1 MLITYNRKKLFK
13 SVVTEI
19 VTMFEDVVTKLVRL
33 GLREYE
39 AKVYAALVG
48 LGEGTARQ
56 IHEASGVPRPRVYDV
71 LEELSMKG
79 FVEVRHGTPVSYKAV
94 EPSKVISKLRE
105 DFVATSQEVVVE
117 LEKLNLDSV
126 RKASPIWYVRGRW
139 SIKSRVEDL
148 IERVDREL
156 IVLCNKTDLLK
167 EFSGKIRE
175 ISYEKSVICLM
186 VRGDKELIKQLGNAD
201 VRELVEIGDFIS
213 EVFQG
218 RAFRGVIEVDGVK
231 YVVEYL
237 FIADGKESMLI
248 YEVNGE
254 RMAIS
259 IKLPIITFIQRIF
272 LKRIIDSSRRIV

>member
-201 VRELVEIGDFIS
+201 VRELVEIGDFIN

>member
-1 MLITYNRKKLFK
+1 
-13 SVVTEI
+13 
-19 VTMFEDVVTKLVRL
+19 
-33 GLREYE
+33 
-39 AKVYAALVG
+39 
-48 LGEGTARQ
+48 
-56 IHEASGVPRPRVYDV
+56 
-71 LEELSMKG
+71 MKG

-201 VRELVEIGDFIS
+201 VRELVEIGDFIN

-259 IKLPIITFIQRIF
+259 IKLPIITFIQRMF

>member
-1 MLITYNRKKLFK
+1 
-13 SVVTEI
+13 
-19 VTMFEDVVTKLVRL
+19 MFEDVVTKLVRL

-201 VRELVEIGDFIS
+201 VRELVEIGDFIN

-259 IKLPIITFIQRIF
+259 IKLPIITFIQRMF